1 MANLLKEG
9 SVADMTKDELKQ
21 FVKDIIQ
28 SEMDKKF
35 NKDKEEEIRKIVKTM
50 MRKHYYLMWQKA
62 PFFVD
67 AM

>member
-1 MANLLKEG
+1 MANLLNEG
-9 SVADMTKDELKQ
+9 SVADMTKDELKS

-28 SEMDKKF
+28 TEMEKKF

-62 PFFVD
+62 PFFID

>member
-9 SVADMTKDELKQ
+9 SVADMTKDQLKQ

-35 NKDKEEEIRKIVKTM
+35 NKDKEEEIRKIVKAM

-62 PFFVD
+62 PFFID

>member
-1 MANLLKEG
+1 M
-9 SVADMTKDELKQ
+9 SDMTKDELKQ

>member
-9 SVADMTKDELKQ
+9 SVSDMTKDELKQ

>member
-9 SVADMTKDELKQ
+9 SVADMTKDELKS

-28 SEMDKKF
+28 GEMDKKL

-62 PFFVD
+62 PFFID

>member
-9 SVADMTKDELKQ
+9 SVSDMTKDELKK
-21 FVKDIIQ
+21 FVKDLID
-28 SEMDKKF
+28 SEMEKKF
-35 NKDKEEEIRKIVKTM
+35 SKEKEEEIRKIVRTM

-62 PFFVD
+62 PFFID

>member
-9 SVADMTKDELKQ
+9 SVADMTKDELKS
-21 FVKDIIQ
+21 FVKDIIRG
-28 SEMDKKF
+28 EMDKKF

-62 PFFVD
+62 PFFID

>member
-9 SVADMTKDELKQ
+9 SVSDMTKDELKK
-21 FVKDIIQ
+21 FVKDLID
-28 SEMDKKF
+28 SEMEKKF
-35 NKDKEEEIRKIVKTM
+35 SKEREEEIRKIVRTM

-62 PFFVD
+62 PFFID